1 MEFPEISIEY
11 NYFVICDIKKTKP
24 RFHHNLPLNYSQKR
38 APFVSIGEF
47 TSDYTFAIAHVKKT
61 KKQNKTKQNKK
72 HYQIQVT
79 KGRKC
84 IGTYNNITSAEN
96 YNTKMVTNSRL
107 SSDREQE
114 RFNALYCQSGR
125 TQCANSQFHLAFL
138 TLHELEKQLFSR
150 NFRSRVS
157 HSLSLLK
164 KCL

>member
-11 NYFVICDIKKTKP
+11 NYFVICDIKKAKP

-38 APFVSIGEF
+38 ALFVSIGEF
-47 TSDYTFAIAHVKKT
+47 TSDYTVAIAHVKKT
-61 KKQNKTKQNKK
+61 KKKPKQKKK
-72 HYQIQVT
+72 HYQIQLT
-79 KGRKC
+79 EERKC
-84 IGTYNNITSAEN
+84 IGAYNNITSAEN

-114 RFNALYCQSGR
+114 RFNTHYCQSGR
-125 TQCANSQFHLAFL
+125 T
-138 TLHELEKQLFSR
+138 EKQLFSR